1 MIIACWSGPRNIS
14 TALMRSWSSRK
25 DTYVTDEPFYS
36 YYLNETKVKHPMHKE
51 IIEKYSSNYFDII
64 KYLTSDIPN
73 NKTIWYQKHMAH
85 HMIDLSNID
94 WIKKCNNFILIRHP
108 KQVISS
114 YLLKNE
120 LNSIDELGYYQQFE
134 IINFLKKN
142 NIPFNV
148 KESNEI
154 LTNPEV
160 ALKDWCAKIE
170 INFDRSMLSWNKGI
184 HPNDGVWAKHWYDNV
199 INSSGFQKFKKK
211 DISIENKYDSIYND
225 AMKYYKY
232 ITENI

>member
-120 LNSIDELGYYQQFE
+120 LKSIDELGYYQQFE